1 MRRCNKVEVYAGGM
15 PFVLSRARRLA
26 YVTLFWISWCA
37 AFCGRLEAISTQKK
51 AILVLY
57 GDRLSIPALKA
68 TEQGLM
74 AGLSRGPP
82 EDLEIFSEY
91 LDLARFPA
99 AQYGGDL
106 VRYLRARYANR
117 KPDVVIAVG
126 SSALELAVAHRDELF
141 PGVPIVF
148 ANVDLREMESPEMPP
163 NVTGLWMAWDY
174 QRTVELALQL
184 QPETK
189 EIVCVGGS
197 GPEEKQWNNQ
207 ARKILERFATRV
219 RTRWLDKLPFRTVL
233 GEVAQLTKD
242 SVVLYVP
249 MRRDGAGKSISPF
262 EVARQLAEASSVP
275 VYGLSRSELDDGIVG
290 GALLDFSEAGE
301 ETAALAFRVLAGEVP
316 PALTP
321 PAPATNPLLINWHA
335 LKKWDVSEGR
345 IPREAIVRYRGP
357 GLWERHRR
365 LILVTA
371 SILGLQS
378 LLIVWLIIQRSR
390 RKRVEQSLRDSE
402 ERMSLAAEAANM
414 GMWALDVVS
423 GELWMSDKGRALFGI
438 EPVARL
444 DNATLLSRVHPE
456 DRAIRRVE
464 MMRAVENRGEYAMEY
479 RVLLPDGTLRWIN
492 ARGHCMNRGDNGHSR
507 LVGVSMDVTAQ
518 KQAQEALRESE
529 ARFRAMADT
538 APVMIW
544 MSGTDMLCTFFNKG
558 WLDFTGRRL
567 EEELG
572 NGWAGGVHREDFDHC
587 LDVYASSF
595 NARQPF
601 TMEYRLRRRDGEYR
615 WVLDNGAPRFASDG
629 RFLGYIGSC
638 LDLTERKQAQERFRL
653 AVEASPNGIV
663 LVNAEGH
670 IVLANICVEKLFG
683 YKRQELIG
691 QAVELLVP
699 ERSRGDHL
707 AHQAGFHAAPVAR
720 AMGAGRELFARR
732 KDGTEFPVE
741 IGISPIESPE
751 GTLVLSVIVDITERR
766 QAEAEALQHR
776 EEVEH
781 LSRLAIIGEMGASL
795 AHELNQPLGAI
806 VTNVGAALRFLERD
820 NLSGEKLRELLQD
833 IAADGK
839 RAGDVIRTVKG
850 IGRKEAGARRLL
862 QLNEVIA
869 EVLRLVRSDALA
881 HDCTVLTEFHP
892 GSLKVE
898 ANPVQLQEVFL
909 NLILNAFEASKAVPI
924 IRRRVVIRTGPDG
937 DSAVRASVRDFG
949 SGLPADLPERVFDR
963 FFSTKREGMGIG
975 LFIARSIVA
984 AHGGTLFAENAEGGG
999 AEFCLR
1005 LPASKEIGV

>member
-1 MRRCNKVEVYAGGM
+1 
-15 PFVLSRARRLA
+15 
-26 YVTLFWISWCA
+26 
-37 AFCGRLEAISTQKK
+37 
-51 AILVLY
+51 
-57 GDRLSIPALKA
+57 
-68 TEQGLM
+68 M

-670 IVLANICVEKLFG
+670 IVLAN
-683 YKRQELIG
+683 
-691 QAVELLVP
+691 
-699 ERSRGDHL
+699 
-707 AHQAGFHAAPVAR
+707 
-720 AMGAGRELFARR
+720 
-732 KDGTEFPVE
+732 
-741 IGISPIESPE
+741 
-751 GTLVLSVIVDITERR
+751 
-766 QAEAEALQHR
+766 
-776 EEVEH
+776 
-781 LSRLAIIGEMGASL
+781 
-795 AHELNQPLGAI
+795 
-806 VTNVGAALRFLERD
+806 
-820 NLSGEKLRELLQD
+820 
-833 IAADGK
+833 
-839 RAGDVIRTVKG
+839 VIRTVKG

>member
-15 PFVLSRARRLA
+15 PFVQSRARPLA
-26 YVTLFWISWCA
+26 YVTLFWIAWCA
-37 AFCGRLEAISTQKK
+37 VACGRLEAVSTQQKTVL
-51 AILVLY
+51 ILY
-57 GDRLSIPALKA
+57 GDRLSIPALKS

-74 AGLSRGPP
+74 AGLSRGRL

-91 LDLARFPA
+91 LDLTPLPA
-99 AQYGGDL
+99 ARHEDDL
-106 VRYLRARYANR
+106 VHDLRTRYAGR
-117 KPDVVIAVG
+117 RPDEVIAVG

-141 PGVPIVF
+141 AGVPIVF
-148 ANVDLREMESPEMPP
+148 ANVDLRPIDPRKMPT
-163 NVTGLWMAWDY
+163 NVTWVWMAWDY
-174 QRTVELALQL
+174 QRTIELALQL
-184 QPETK
+184 QPETQ
-189 EIVCVGGS
+189 EIVCVGGT
-197 GPEEKQWNNQ
+197 GPQDQQWDNE
-207 ARKILERFATRV
+207 ARKVLEHFATRV
-219 RTRWLDKLPFRTVL
+219 RTRWLDKLSLPDVL
-233 GEVAQLTKD
+233 HEVARLPLD
-242 SVVLYVP
+242 SAVLYVP
-249 MRRDGAGKSISPF
+249 MRRDGEGNSVSPF
-262 EVARQLAEASSVP
+262 EVARQLAEVSRVP
-275 VYGLSRSELDDGIVG
+275 VYGLSRSELDEGIIG
-290 GALLDFSEAGE
+290 GALLDFSDMGRK
-301 ETAALAFRVLAGEVP
+301 TAALAFQALAGQTSVVVTSP
-316 PALTP
+316 DPASNRLF
-321 PAPATNPLLINWHA
+321 INWQA
-335 LKKWDVSEGR
+335 LKKWHVSAGR
-345 IPREAIVRYRGP
+345 IPGDATVRYRGP
-357 GLWERHRR
+357 GLWERHRH
-365 LILVTA
+365 LIITTA

-378 LLIVWLIIQRSR
+378 LLIVWLLVQHSK
-390 RKRVEQSLRDSE
+390 RKRVERSLRDSE
-402 ERMSLAAEAANM
+402 ERMSLAADAANM

-438 EPVARL
+438 EPGARL
-444 DNATLLSRVHPE
+444 DNATLVSRVHPE

-464 MMRAVENRGEYAMEY
+464 MKRAVENRSEYAMEY

-544 MSGTDMLCTFFNKG
+544 MSGTDRLCTFFNKG

-572 NGWAGGVHREDFDHC
+572 NGWGEGVHREDFDHC

-615 WVLDNGAPRFASDG
+615 WVLDNGTPRFASDG

-670 IVLANICVEKLFG
+670 IVLANVCVEKLFG
-683 YKRQELIG
+683 YQRQELIG

-699 ERSRGDHL
+699 ERFRSDHL
-707 AHQAGFHAAPVAR
+707 AHRAGFHAAPVAR

-741 IGISPIESPE
+741 IGISPIQSPE
-751 GTLVLSVIVDITERR
+751 GTLVLSVIVDITERK
-766 QAEAEALQHR
+766 QAEAEARQHR
-776 EEVEH
+776 EEVAH
-781 LSRLAIIGEMGASL
+781 LSRLAIMGEIAGSL

-820 NLSGEKLRELLQD
+820 NLSGEKLSEILQD

-839 RAGDVIRTVKG
+839 RAGDVIRAVKG

-881 HDCTVLTEFHP
+881 HDCTVLTELHP
-892 GSLKVE
+892 APPKVE
-898 ANPVQLQEVFL
+898 ANLVQLQEVFL
-909 NLILNAFEASKAVPI
+909 NLILNAFEASKDVPRAQRRII
-924 IRRRVVIRTGPDG
+924 IRTEPDG

-949 SGLPADLPERVFDR
+949 TGLPPDLPERVFDR